1 MNRKR
6 DVCSFEREEKKKIK
20 PDQTK
25 IREILKSPAG
35 KASGLQFVDPDF
47 MSVYGEV
54 RMM

>member
-1 MNRKR
+1 MSVLLREKRKN
-6 DVCSFEREEKKKIK
+6 KIK

-47 MSVYGEV
+47 MNVYREV